1 MRLPLLT
8 FSLLLSGLATAA
20 CPVLELPENFELNEK
35 SASDGRDFQIKSKSG
50 KIGTIS
56 MRNPRG
62 RFSFEIRNERKEL
75 IARAKEEDRGDDSR
89 IEVFDCQNRSLGSI
103 RARDWRN
110 SFHLNKEYKILDG
123 AGREQGM
130 ARKNELLAAEF
141 QVRSYADELC
151 MEIHQPAVDFFK
163 DSWDL
168 KFFSA
173 AVDPRVAILL
183 PAYRT
188 SVKYREKL
196 EEEEEDRREDAR
208 EREEDRRDKRKK
220 EKKKE
225 KKRKEKEKRERRKDR
240 D

>member
-1 MRLPLLT
+1 MRLFIITLSFV
-8 FSLLLSGLATAA
+8 FSTLAQASCPQLS
-20 CPVLELPENFELNEK
+20 LPADFEINEK
-35 SASDGRDFQIKSKSG
+35 GAGDGRDFQIKSKSG
-50 KIGTIS
+50 KLGLIK

-62 RFSFEIRNERKEL
+62 RFSFEIRNENKEL
-75 IARAKEEDRGDDSR
+75 VARAKEEDKGDDAR
-89 IEVFDCQNRSLGSI
+89 IEIFDCENRSIGSI

-110 SFHLNKEYKILDG
+110 SFHLNKEYKLLDG
-123 AGREQGM
+123 AGREQGK
-130 ARKNELLAAEF
+130 ARKDELLAAKFE
-141 QVRSYADELC
+141 VRSYNDELC

-183 PAYRT
+183 PVYRT

-196 EEEEEDRREDAR
+196 EEEEEERREDRREK
-208 EREEDRRDKRKK
+208 EKDRRKDK
-220 EKKKE
+220 KKKE
-225 KKRKEKEKRERRKDR
+225 KKRKEKEKRERKKR